1 MLHVLAM
8 SLSAIT
14 PGTCRTLLDFGDP
27 DEFARWEVINDGVMG
42 GLSKGHIEQAGD
54 ALSFT
59 GTINT
64 NGGGFTSLRRELPE
78 GAMAG
83 ARTLRIVYSGDARS
97 YEVTLRSDARE
108 RGGRRVAYRATLTPE
123 ESAGDWSVAVID
135 LAQLETSLFGQQ
147 VDAPHFAT
155 HEAYSVGLIIADG
168 MDGDFAMRLKR
179 IEACA

>member
-1 MLHVLAM
+1 M

-14 PGTCRTLLDFGDP
+14 PGTCRTLVDFADP
-27 DEFARWEVINDGVMG
+27 DEFARWEVVNDGVMG
-42 GLSKGHIEQAGD
+42 GLSKGNIEQAGD

-59 GTINT
+59 GEVNT
-64 NGGGFTSLRRELPE
+64 NGGGFTSLRRALSE

-108 RGGRRVAYRATLTPE
+108 RGRRIAYRAPLTPE
-123 ESAGDWSVAVID
+123 ESEGDWSVAVIE
-135 LAQLETSLFGQQ
+135 LARLETSLFGQT
-147 VDAPHFAT
+147 VDAPSFDT
-155 HEAYSVGLIIADG
+155 EEAHSIGLIIADG
-168 MDGDFAMRLKR
+168 VDGSFAMTLKR

>member
-1 MLHVLAM
+1 MLYTLAM
-8 SLSAIT
+8 SLTAIE
-14 PGTCRTLLDFGDP
+14 PGTCRTLLDFSDP

-42 GLSKGHIEQAGD
+42 GLSKGRIAQVGD

-64 NGGGFTSLRRELPE
+64 NGGGFTSLRRTLPE

-83 ARTLRIVYSGDARS
+83 ARTLRIVYSGDART

-108 RGGRRVAYRATLTPE
+108 RGRRIAYRAALTPG
-123 ESAGDWSVAVID
+123 ESAGEWSVAAID
-135 LAQLETSLFGQQ
+135 LAKLETSLFGQQ
-147 VDAPHFAT
+147 VDAPAFAT
-155 HEAYSVGLIIADG
+155 QEAQSVGLIIADG
-168 MDGDFAMRLKR
+168 IDGDFAMRLQR

>member
-1 MLHVLAM
+1 M

-14 PGTCRTLLDFGDP
+14 PGTCRTLVDFRDP
-27 DEFARWEVINDGVMG
+27 DEFARWEVVNDGVMG
-42 GLSKGHIEQAGD
+42 GLSKGHIEQVGD

-64 NGGGFTSLRRELPE
+64 DGGGFTSLRRELAE

-83 ARTLRIVYSGDARS
+83 ARTLRIIYSGDARS

-108 RGGRRVAYRATLTPE
+108 RGRRVAYRASLTPE
-123 ESAGDWSVAVID
+123 ASEGEWSVAVID
-135 LAQLETSLFGQQ
+135 LARLETSLFGQQ
-147 VDAPHFAT
+147 VDAPAFAT
-155 HEAYSVGLIIADG
+155 QEAHSVGLIIADG
-168 MDGDFAMRLKR
+168 IDGDFAMRLHR